1 MDSSS
6 RCLCPEEKT
15 LLADLV
21 ISATGVRPNTE
32 FVADSGVEVDQGILV
47 NEHLQTACD
56 GVFAAGDV
64 AQGRDF
70 STGEYSVQAIQPTA
84 VEHGKTAASNMVD
97 GKEVVH
103 RGCLNM
109 NILDTMGLVSTSF
122 GAWEGVDGGQSAE
135 LSDPDRYRYLDLQF
149 DGDVLV
155 GANALGLTQHVGV
168 IRGMIQT
175 QLRLGRWKD
184 RLLENPLQLM
194 EAYVAAAHGVSDGV
208 NTSV

>member
-1 MDSSS
+1 
-6 RCLCPEEKT
+6 
-15 LLADLV
+15 
-21 ISATGVRPNTE
+21 
-32 FVADSGVEVDQGILV
+32 
-47 NEHLQTACD
+47 
-56 GVFAAGDV
+56 
-64 AQGRDF
+64 
-70 STGEYSVQAIQPTA
+70 
-84 VEHGKTAASNMVD
+84 
-97 GKEVVH
+97 
-103 RGCLNM
+103 M

-122 GAWEGVDGGQSAE
+122 GSWEGVDGGQSVE

>member
-1 MDSSS
+1 MD
-6 RCLCPEEKT
+6 
-15 LLADLV
+15 LAR
-21 ISATGVRPNTE
+21 I
-32 FVADSGVEVDQGILV
+32 IL
-47 NEHLQTACD
+47 H
-56 GVFAAGDV
+56 
-64 AQGRDF
+64 
-70 STGEYSVQAIQPTA
+70 
-84 VEHGKTAASNMVD
+84 
-97 GKEVVH
+97 
-103 RGCLNM
+103 
-109 NILDTMGLVSTSF
+109 
-122 GAWEGVDGGQSAE
+122 
-135 LSDPDRYRYLDLQF
+135 